1 DFGFNPKEDIEP
13 NDRGRGGEGED
24 DDPIVPDDRT
34 RGVIGEIIED
44 YEHDVEEERVASL
57 TWGEKIK
64 QENMVI
70 NLEM

>member
-1 DFGFNPKEDIEP
+1 EP

-44 YEHDVEEERVASL
+44 YEHMIEEERVASL
-57 TWGEKIK
+57 IWGEIDK
-64 QENMVI
+64 
-70 NLEM
+70 NLNKDNIEQSPNLDVAFLS